1 MGLSSHHQCRG
12 CVRRVHIALARI
24 LWCRPAQG
32 RPASTMRWQVILIV
46 AWVVVQLQS
55 AEVHGD
61 EEISPSLDT
70 ATTAKQGLPA
80 RVVSGGGV
88 VNAPRADVGESHA
101 AAGQALELAQ
111 IAKGGGGDATEKA
124 GKAAMKGLIAK
135 KLPAMAAAASAA
147 KKWSPRQNC
156 CRKEGESKGQESE
169 GAGG

>member
-61 EEISPSLDT
+61 EELSPSLDT
-70 ATTAKQGLPA
+70 ATTATQGLPA
-80 RVVSGGGV
+80 VVSGGGV
-88 VNAPRADVGESHA
+88 ADAPRAEVGESHA
-101 AAGQALELAQ
+101 EAGQALEL
-111 IAKGGGGDATEKA
+111 
-124 GKAAMKGLIAK
+124 
-135 KLPAMAAAASAA
+135 
-147 KKWSPRQNC
+147 
-156 CRKEGESKGQESE
+156 
-169 GAGG
+169 